1 MIRNLVSH
9 RAVRLLAIVPIA
21 LIAAMVIGVPL
32 DTNAQW
38 MFAGVTILGTL
49 VMKRWPGRKGSLALG
64 LLAVLMSTRYMFWR
78 TTQTLAFGTLPEF
91 LFGTGLYLA
100 ELYAWVILILGFI
113 QTSWPLDRPVIEPKG
128 DPETWPTV
136 DIYIP
141 TYNESLEIVR
151 NTVFAAMD
159 LDYPVDRYRI
169 FILDDGKRPEFRA
182 FAKEAGCG
190 YLTRDNNLH
199 AKAGNLNAAMKKT
212 DGELIAIFDCDHV
225 PTRAFLQLTV
235 GWFQTDPR
243 LALLQTPHHMYSP
256 DPVQRNLAS
265 TMGEMP
271 GEGDLFYGPVQG
283 GNDLWNATFFCG
295 SCAII
300 RREALM
306 ETNGFAGETVTE
318 DAHTALKLQRTG
330 WNTAYIS
337 ARLSAGLATERLVLH
352 VGQRIR
358 WARGMTQI
366 LRIDCP
372 LFGKGLTWQQRLCY
386 LNAMLH
392 FQYPL
397 PRIAFLTSPLA
408 YLIFGQ
414 NIIQAS
420 ASLIFAYAMPHLFC
434 SSVANERTQGGDR
447 RPFWGEVYETILA
460 FHLVKPTV
468 MTWFQPRKGKF
479 NVTDKGSLL
488 DKTYFDWDV
497 VKPHLICIAL
507 LVGGMLLAF
516 VKWAFFPYMFN
527 IQTDTLVLNCAWASF
542 SLIILLAAVSVAR
555 ETRQARQDIRIPVA
569 LPVTAYLA
577 SGHVVSATTIDI
589 SMGGA
594 ALSLPA
600 ELPQRDVDVTHITM
614 AMGDEVLSIPV
625 RTMRTRAS
633 NAYVRFEQLDMLAN
647 RHLVRAV
654 MGRADAWQPTGPN
667 PQVSGLRSL
676 ADIILVDMVTIKRML
691 RLNFSERRAM
701 AAFAPLTPDLPAPT
715 DKKDS
720 SGKGKRSLL
729 PLAKAA
735 GLAAALAL
743 GVATIVFGSR
753 EVHAAPVPARSPA
766 QRQTQ
771 SQAQAQNKPAGAA
784 QADAAEAPRSG
795 LGERLTFKDMRVS
808 RPIRLQGT
816 QGEIGIPFGMRQD
829 RVVTSA
835 VLTLQLSWSAQMLDD
850 LSQLVV
856 IVNGEVV
863 QAVPLTRGEAG
874 GQVLRIPVNA
884 ALLLPGDNQ
893 LNIRFLGH
901 YARDCEDPFH
911 SSLWTNISNT
921 RSFLDVEYQALTF
934 QPDLSRLPL
943 PFFDKGQN
951 VPLRMPFVFAGQPHK
966 GELEAAAATASWLGS
981 LASYRGFSFKPVYGA
996 LPKGNAVV
1004 FLKAGQSIPGLDIA
1018 PATGPAAAALRNPVD
1033 PTGTLLV
1040 LMGRND
1046 ADLRVAAGAVALGRG
1061 VFGGQRMTFDGVRI
1075 PAWPRYGALRWI
1087 STDKPVQ
1094 LGKIM
1099 TGYQL
1104 QGTGFR
1110 PGPLSASFR
1119 VAPDLFFW
1127 PREGGRLNLTY
1138 RYPVADWLDQRA
1150 SRLDASLNGQY
1161 LKTLPLSS
1169 PWWSNLFGARGAKS
1183 QDSSATVVLPRY
1195 NLFGQNELT
1204 LDYNLIIADKKKCT
1218 GTLPENVRTS
1228 IDPTST
1234 IDLTSA
1240 YHAILMPDLATFA
1253 GAGFPFTVAPDLAE
1267 TTVVMAANPSPT
1279 SVEAFLALMGRFGDS
1294 TGVPVT
1300 AITVSSSASASEL
1313 QDQDVLV
1320 IGGVE
1325 LASAGSLFDKAPVR
1339 YVNGHLEV
1347 TERSPL
1353 QYATSFFGGT
1363 EQSDPMAAA
1372 PLVYNARGF
1381 SGIVSF
1387 RSPYSSDRTV
1397 VALLADNAGALPT
1410 LVDGMADVKINA
1422 AIQGDLAVTKGDGM
1436 TSFAIGDRYWI
1447 GSLPVWMKLAYW
1459 FSQRPMLMGLFSL
1472 FLAAI
1477 LAGPTYLYFRRQ
1489 AQRRLG
1495 KQDDNA

>member
-1 MIRNLVSH
+1 MIRKFVAH

-32 DTNAQW
+32 DINAQW

-91 LFGTGLYLA
+91 VFGTGLYLA
-100 ELYAWVILILGFI
+100 ELYAWLILILGFI

-352 VGQRIR
+352 VGQCIR

-420 ASLIFAYAMPHLFC
+420 ASLIFAYALPHLFC
-434 SSVANERTQGGDR
+434 SSVANERTQAGDR

-507 LVGGMLLAF
+507 LVGGMSLAF

-555 ETRQARQDIRIPVA
+555 ETRQARQDIRIPVS
-569 LPVTAYLA
+569 LPVTAYLS

-594 ALSLPA
+594 ALSLPP
-600 ELPQRDVDVTHITM
+600 ELPLRDVEVTHITM

-625 RTMRTRAS
+625 KTMRTRAS

-691 RLNFSERRAM
+691 RLNFSERRALAAM
-701 AAFAPLTPDLPAPT
+701 APRTLDLPVPT
-715 DKKDS
+715 DKKEA
-720 SGKGKRSLL
+720 KAKRSLL

-753 EVHAAPVPARSPA
+753 EVHAAPAPARAAPA
-766 QRQTQ
+766 
-771 SQAQAQNKPAGAA
+771 AGQN
-784 QADAAEAPRSG
+784 AAENAPNGAMNAAIAAPRNG
-795 LGERLTFKDMRVS
+795 LGERLTFKDMRVA

-863 QAVPLTRGEAG
+863 QAVPLTRAEAS
-874 GQVLRIPVNA
+874 GQALRIPVNA

-893 LNIRFLGH
+893 INIRFLGH

-911 SSLWTNISNT
+911 SSLWANISNT

-981 LASYRGFSFKPVYGA
+981 LASYRGFSFKPFYGS
-996 LPKGNAVV
+996 LPKGNALV

-1018 PATGPAAAALRNPVD
+1018 PANGPSAAAVRNPVD

-1061 VFGGQRMTFDGVRI
+1061 VFGGQRMSFDGVRI

-1099 TGYQL
+1099 PAYAL
-1104 QGTGFR
+1104 QGMGFR
-1110 PGPLSASFR
+1110 PGPLTASFR

-1150 SRLDASLNGQY
+1150 SRLDVSLNGQY

-1169 PWWSNLFGARGAKS
+1169 TWWSNLFGARGAKS

-1195 NLFGQNELT
+1195 NLFGQNELA
-1204 LDYNLIIADKKKCT
+1204 LDYNLVIADKKKCT

-1240 YHAILMPDLATFA
+1240 YHALLMPDLATFA
-1253 GAGFPFTVAPDLAE
+1253 GAGFPFTAAPDLAE
-1267 TTVVMAANPSPT
+1267 TTVVMAANPAPA

-1300 AITVSSSASASEL
+1300 GITVSSSVGAADL
-1313 QDQDVLV
+1313 QEQDVLV
-1320 IGGVE
+1320 VGGVE
-1325 LASAGSLFDKAPVR
+1325 LAGAGALFEKAPVR
-1339 YVNGHLEV
+1339 YAGGHLEV
-1347 TERSPL
+1347 TQRSPL

-1363 EQSDPMAAA
+1363 AQNDPEAAA

-1397 VALLADNAGALPT
+1397 VALLADNAAALPA

-1436 TSFAIGDRYWI
+1436 ASFAIGSRYWV

-1495 KQDDNA
+1495 HQDDNA

>member
-1 MIRNLVSH
+1 
-9 RAVRLLAIVPIA
+9 
-21 LIAAMVIGVPL
+21 
-32 DTNAQW
+32 
-38 MFAGVTILGTL
+38 
-49 VMKRWPGRKGSLALG
+49 
-64 LLAVLMSTRYMFWR
+64 
-78 TTQTLAFGTLPEF
+78 
-91 LFGTGLYLA
+91 
-100 ELYAWVILILGFI
+100 
-113 QTSWPLDRPVIEPKG
+113 
-128 DPETWPTV
+128 
-136 DIYIP
+136 
-141 TYNESLEIVR
+141 
-151 NTVFAAMD
+151 
-159 LDYPVDRYRI
+159 
-169 FILDDGKRPEFRA
+169 
-182 FAKEAGCG
+182 
-190 YLTRDNNLH
+190 
-199 AKAGNLNAAMKKT
+199 
-212 DGELIAIFDCDHV
+212 
-225 PTRAFLQLTV
+225 
-235 GWFQTDPR
+235 
-243 LALLQTPHHMYSP
+243 
-256 DPVQRNLAS
+256 
-265 TMGEMP
+265 
-271 GEGDLFYGPVQG
+271 
-283 GNDLWNATFFCG
+283 
-295 SCAII
+295 
-300 RREALM
+300 
-306 ETNGFAGETVTE
+306 
-318 DAHTALKLQRTG
+318 
-330 WNTAYIS
+330 
-337 ARLSAGLATERLVLH
+337 
-352 VGQRIR
+352 
-358 WARGMTQI
+358 
-366 LRIDCP
+366 
-372 LFGKGLTWQQRLCY
+372 
-386 LNAMLH
+386 
-392 FQYPL
+392 
-397 PRIAFLTSPLA
+397 
-408 YLIFGQ
+408 
-414 NIIQAS
+414 
-420 ASLIFAYAMPHLFC
+420 
-434 SSVANERTQGGDR
+434 
-447 RPFWGEVYETILA
+447 
-460 FHLVKPTV
+460 
-468 MTWFQPRKGKF
+468 
-479 NVTDKGSLL
+479 VTDKGSLL
-488 DKTYFDWDV
+488 DKTYFDWAIV
-497 VKPHLICIAL
+497 RPHLVCIGL
-507 LVGGMLLAF
+507 LVGGILLAV

-527 IQTDTLVLNCAWASF
+527 IQTDTLVLNCAWATF

-555 ETRQARQDIRIPVA
+555 ETRQARQDIRIPVS

-594 ALSLPA
+594 ALSLPP
-600 ELPQRDVDVTHITM
+600 ELPLRDVEVTHITM

-625 RTMRTRAS
+625 KTMRTRSS

-667 PQVSGLRSL
+667 PQVSALRSL

-691 RLNFSERRAM
+691 RLNFSERRQM
-701 AAFAPLTPDLPAPT
+701 AEIAARMPALPAPEVT
-715 DKKDS
+715 KEA
-720 SGKGKRSLL
+720 KGMRSLL

-735 GLAAALAL
+735 GVAAALAL
-743 GVATIVFGSR
+743 GVATVLFGSQ
-753 EVHAAPVPARSPA
+753 EVHAAPARSAATPA
-766 QRQTQ
+766 QET
-771 SQAQAQNKPAGAA
+771 AA
-784 QADAAEAPRSG
+784 NGPADAAAPPRSG
-795 LGERLTFKDMRVS
+795 LGERLTFKDMRVTS
-808 RPIRLQGT
+808 PIRLQGT

-850 LSQLVV
+850 ISQLVV

-863 QAVPLTRGEAG
+863 QAVPLTRGEAAG
-874 GQVLRIPVNA
+874 HVLRIPINA

-911 SSLWTNISNT
+911 SSLWANISNT
-921 RSFLDVEYQALTF
+921 RSFLEVEYQALTF

-981 LASYRGFSFKPVYGA
+981 LASYRGFSFKPVYGS

-1018 PATGPAAAALRNPVD
+1018 PATGPSAAAVRNPVD

-1040 LMGRND
+1040 LMGRGD
-1046 ADLRVAAGAVALGRG
+1046 ADLRIAAGAVALGRG
-1061 VFGGQRMTFDGVRI
+1061 VFGGQRMSFDGVRI

-1099 TGYQL
+1099 PAYAL
-1104 QGTGFR
+1104 QGMGFR
-1110 PGPLSASFR
+1110 PGPLTASFR

-1138 RYPVADWLDQRA
+1138 RYPTADWLDQRA

-1169 PWWSNLFGARGAKS
+1169 TWWTNLFGARGAKS
-1183 QDSSATVVLPRY
+1183 EDSSATVVLPRY
-1195 NLFGQNELT
+1195 NLFGQNELA

-1253 GAGFPFTVAPDLAE
+1253 GAGFPFTAAPDLAE
-1267 TTVVMAANPSPT
+1267 TTVVMAANPSPS

-1300 AITVSSSASASEL
+1300 GITVSSSASASEL

-1320 IGGVE
+1320 VGGVE

-1339 YVNGHLEV
+1339 YVGGHLEV

-1363 EQSDPMAAA
+1363 ERNDPMAAA

-1397 VALLADNAGALPT
+1397 VAMLADNAGALPT
-1410 LVDGMADVKINA
+1410 LVDGMSDVKINA

-1436 TSFAIGDRYWI
+1436 TSFAIGDRYWV

-1495 KQDDNA
+1495 HQDDNA

>member
-1 MIRNLVSH
+1 MIRKFVAH

-32 DTNAQW
+32 DINAQW

-91 LFGTGLYLA
+91 VFGTGLYLA
-100 ELYAWVILILGFI
+100 ELYAWLILILGFI

-420 ASLIFAYAMPHLFC
+420 ASLIFAYALPHLFC
-434 SSVANERTQGGDR
+434 SSVANERTQAGDR

-507 LVGGMLLAF
+507 LVGGMSLAF

-555 ETRQARQDIRIPVA
+555 ETRQARQDIRIPVS
-569 LPVTAYLA
+569 LPVTAYLS

-594 ALSLPA
+594 ALSLPP
-600 ELPQRDVDVTHITM
+600 ELPLRDVEVTHITM

-625 RTMRTRAS
+625 KTMRTRAS

-691 RLNFSERRAM
+691 RLNFSERRALAAM
-701 AAFAPLTPDLPAPT
+701 APRTLDLPVPT
-715 DKKDS
+715 DKKEA
-720 SGKGKRSLL
+720 KAKRSLL

-753 EVHAAPVPARSPA
+753 EVHAAPAPARAAPAAGQNGAESAPNGAMNAAIASP
-766 QRQTQ
+766 R
-771 SQAQAQNKPAGAA
+771 N
-784 QADAAEAPRSG
+784 G
-795 LGERLTFKDMRVS
+795 LGERLTFKDMRVA

-863 QAVPLTRGEAG
+863 QAVPLTRAEAG
-874 GQVLRIPVNA
+874 GQALRIPVNA

-893 LNIRFLGH
+893 INIRFLGH

-911 SSLWTNISNT
+911 SSLWANISNT

-981 LASYRGFSFKPVYGA
+981 LASYRGFSFKPFYGS
-996 LPKGNAVV
+996 LPRGNAVV

-1018 PATGPAAAALRNPVD
+1018 PANGPSAAAVRNPVD

-1061 VFGGQRMTFDGVRI
+1061 VFGGQRMSFDGVRI

-1099 TGYQL
+1099 PAYAL
-1104 QGTGFR
+1104 QGMGFR
-1110 PGPLSASFR
+1110 PGPLTASFR

-1150 SRLDASLNGQY
+1150 SRLDVSLNGQY

-1169 PWWSNLFGARGAKS
+1169 TWWSNLFGARGAKS

-1195 NLFGQNELT
+1195 NLFGQNELA
-1204 LDYNLIIADKKKCT
+1204 LDYNLVIADKKKCT

-1240 YHAILMPDLATFA
+1240 YHALLMPDLATFA
-1253 GAGFPFTVAPDLAE
+1253 GAGFPFTTSPDLAE
-1267 TTVVMAANPSPT
+1267 TTVVMAANPAPA

-1300 AITVSSSASASEL
+1300 GITVSSSVGAADL
-1313 QDQDVLV
+1313 QEQDVLV
-1320 IGGVE
+1320 VGGVE
-1325 LASAGSLFDKAPVR
+1325 LAGAGALFEKAPVR
-1339 YVNGHLEV
+1339 YVGGHLEV
-1347 TERSPL
+1347 TQRSPL

-1363 EQSDPMAAA
+1363 AQNDPEAAA

-1397 VALLADNAGALPT
+1397 VALLADNAAALPA

-1436 TSFAIGDRYWI
+1436 ASFAIGSRYWV

-1495 KQDDNA
+1495 HQDDNA